1 MTRWFALAV
10 RPRFDQAV
18 ARALERRGHETFL
31 PLYRRHDQSGA
42 RPVEAELPLFPGYVC
57 CRFDVRNRMPIL
69 ATPGVIHILGAG
81 NTPAALDD
89 IEVASL
95 QTAIRSQFRIQP
107 FPFIQAGQRV
117 RIQSGELAGVVGIVM
132 SFGQTLRLV
141 LSITL
146 LQRSVLVE
154 IGRDA
159 AIFST
164 SSNTAPFELVK
175 GD

>member
-1 MTRWFALAV
+1 
-10 RPRFDQAV
+10 
-18 ARALERRGHETFL
+18 
-31 PLYRRHDQSGA
+31 
-42 RPVEAELPLFPGYVC
+42 
-57 CRFDVRNRMPIL
+57 
-69 ATPGVIHILGAG
+69 VIHILGAE

-107 FPFIQAGQRV
+107 FPFIQTGQRV
-117 RIQSGELAGVVGIVM
+117 RIQSGELAGVEGIVM

-146 LQRSVLVE
+146 LEKSVLVE

-159 AIFST
+159 AVFST
-164 SSNTAPFELVK
+164 CSNTAPFELVK